1 MNFKVVLTDHA
12 QWEAERRQIDLGII
26 KKVVKNPQQQVRL
39 GKRMIFQEKYFDK
52 FQEKEMLLRT
62 VVEEK
67 GDTRRVITVYKTSK
81 IEKYWK
87 EESKNEGDI

>member
-12 QWEAERRQIDLGII
+12 QWEAKRRQIDLKMI
-26 KKVVKNPQQQVRL
+26 KKLVKNPQQQIRS
-39 GKRMIFQEKYFDK
+39 GKRLIFQEKYFDK

-62 VVEEK
+62 VAEEE

-81 IEKYWK
+81 IKKYWK
-87 EESKNEGDI
+87 EEGEQ